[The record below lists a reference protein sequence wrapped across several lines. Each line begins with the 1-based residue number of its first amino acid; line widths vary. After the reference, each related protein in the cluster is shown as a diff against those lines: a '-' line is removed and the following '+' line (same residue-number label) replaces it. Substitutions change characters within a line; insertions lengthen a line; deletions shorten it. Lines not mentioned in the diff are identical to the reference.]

1 MNKKKQIIITGAT
14 GFLGL
19 KLINKL
25 LTKDFYI
32 IAVSRSS
39 IPSNLNNQQNLR
51 WIIGDISE
59 KLIFQNI
66 KLSVDCIIHL
76 AGATIG
82 SNLDEQGYIK
92 ANELTLNNLLSEEN
106 ITTKKI
112 IFTSSQVIYGDKNSK
127 NIKEDSSPG
136 NIDSAYSAS
145 KINAENWLKWHQR
158 KLQIPVI
165 ALRMSGFIEGGGIID
180 YIIDRA
186 IENKEI
192 ELFSKGNIFRDYLP
206 VKDGISAIL
215 SALNIDF
222 RNEYHAIN
230 IGSNNLVTTKEI
242 TERIISVL
250 GSTSKIIELDRN
262 AERGN
267 CILNTTKA
275 KNILDFNPQN
285 IMSQIDKYA
294 LSKLNK
300 NEQ

>member
-127 NIKEDSSPG
+127 NIK
-136 NIDSAYSAS
+136 
-145 KINAENWLKWHQR
+145 
-158 KLQIPVI
+158 
-165 ALRMSGFIEGGGIID
+165 
-180 YIIDRA
+180 
-186 IENKEI
+186 
-192 ELFSKGNIFRDYLP
+192 
-206 VKDGISAIL
+206 
-215 SALNIDF
+215 
-222 RNEYHAIN
+222 
-230 IGSNNLVTTKEI
+230 
-242 TERIISVL
+242 
-250 GSTSKIIELDRN
+250 
-262 AERGN
+262 
-267 CILNTTKA
+267 
-275 KNILDFNPQN
+275 
-285 IMSQIDKYA
+285 
-294 LSKLNK
+294 
-300 NEQ
+300 